1 MVGRAFPADV
11 DVLKVEVPEGA
22 TARTAWR
29 ATRLSRH
36 RYYIPLKPQR
46 AQLHEAGRVGYRRTV
61 EGDGIE
67 PDSDVGALLAGVV
80 SVTPL
85 SLDLTSRVALDD
97 IDVLLKSGEG

>member
-1 MVGRAFPADV
+1 
-11 DVLKVEVPEGA
+11 
-22 TARTAWR
+22 
-29 ATRLSRH
+29 
-36 RYYIPLKPQR
+36 
-46 AQLHEAGRVGYRRTV
+46 LHEAGRVGYRRTV